1 MPRKAGMF
9 LYSPQITTTI
19 GSCKCIA
26 PARGNFQLPSW
37 VLTDNITPSSF
48 VQPLSVLYNNQ
59 IDNQPPPVYPPR
71 RMPSFRDLRQQPR
84 TTSWKSSDRSL
95 EIAPRSRVGSLGSTM
110 SMRSH
115 CRARFKPNHHA
126 R

>member
-84 TTSWKSSDRSL
+84 STSWKSSDSSL
-95 EIAPRSRVGSLGSTM
+95 EIAAVSSVLSLQTLISIGSLASIQ
-110 SMRSH
+110 
-115 CRARFKPNHHA
+115 FLP
-126 R
+126 

>member
-84 TTSWKSSDRSL
+84 TTSWKSSDCSL
-95 EIAPRSRVGSLGSTM
+95 KIAAELTVGPLRTRKMISFLLP
-110 SMRSH
+110 
-115 CRARFKPNHHA
+115 AAFK
-126 R
+126 